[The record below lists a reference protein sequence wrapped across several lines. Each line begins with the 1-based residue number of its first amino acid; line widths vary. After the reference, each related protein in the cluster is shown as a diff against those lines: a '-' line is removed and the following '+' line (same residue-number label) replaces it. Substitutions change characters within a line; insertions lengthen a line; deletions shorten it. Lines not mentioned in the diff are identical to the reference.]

1 MRMVWRAF
9 YTKPRHE
16 KKVKDRLEGQGFTV
30 YCPLVKTKIRWSDR
44 WKKVYKPV
52 VPGYLFALVDEP
64 RRRELLQDVSILG
77 TVFWN
82 KQPAV
87 IRDVEIRA
95 MQYLLEDAD
104 DVSVVPLRKGERVL
118 VEAGSFAGF
127 DGVVMQHSKNTVC
140 LRLEGLQCEF
150 LVTVP
155 KRHLKAVSPE

>member
-16 KKVKDRLEGQGFTV
+16 KKAKDRLEGQGFTV
-30 YCPLVKTKIRWSDR
+30 YCPIVKTKVRWSDR

-52 VPGYLFALVDEP
+52 VPGYLFACVDEP
-64 RRRELLQDVSILG
+64 QRHHLLQDASILG

-87 IRDVEIRA
+87 IRDAEILA
-95 MQYLLEDAD
+95 MQHLLEDAD
-104 DVSVVPLRKGERVL
+104 EVAVMPFRSGERVK
-118 VEAGSFAGF
+118 VENGSFAGF
-127 DGVVMQHSKNTVC
+127 DGVVTQHSRNTVC
-140 LRLEGLQCEF
+140 LRIEGLQCEF

-155 KRHLKAVSPE
+155 KRLVKPASS